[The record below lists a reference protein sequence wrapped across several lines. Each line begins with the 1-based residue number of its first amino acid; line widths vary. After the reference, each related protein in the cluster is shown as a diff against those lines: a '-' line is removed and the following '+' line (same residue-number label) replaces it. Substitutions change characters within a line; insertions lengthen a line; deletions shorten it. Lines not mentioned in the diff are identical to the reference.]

1 MYVIGNGIQ
10 LCIHRRSFDPNQI
23 FHIANMVFPY
33 SSVYSIRIVHSK
45 NSSSAIKFSALTIK
59 IAFLS
64 SIKFAMIK
72 SKTKL
77 NFVNK
82 YPIQLLSKTNLSFV
96 YKYEVI
102 L

>member
-1 MYVIGNGIQ
+1 
-10 LCIHRRSFDPNQI
+10 
-23 FHIANMVFPY
+23 
-33 SSVYSIRIVHSK
+33 
-45 NSSSAIKFSALTIK
+45 
-59 IAFLS
+59 
-64 SIKFAMIK
+64 MIK

-82 YPIQLLSKTNLSFV
+82 NPIQLLSKTNLSFV